1 MMPVASRVSPFTKDR
16 FIVTAKPLS
25 VDAACRAVLRK
36 DCGGVAIFA
45 GVVRDHHDGKRVKRI
60 SYSAFASMA
69 KKEFARYAAE
79 ARRKWDEL
87 GTFYVAHRT
96 GRLRSTEASV
106 IIAVSAVHRAEAF
119 AACRHVI
126 ERLKESAPIWKEE
139 FYGRGKAWI
148 TNR

>member
-1 MMPVASRVSPFTKDR
+1 MSRESRVAKDR
-16 FIVTAKPLS
+16 FVITTKPLS
-25 VDAACRAVLRK
+25 VDAAYRAVLGRAF
-36 DCGGVAIFA
+36 GGVAIFA

-69 KKEFARYAAE
+69 KKEFARYAGE
-79 ARRKWDEL
+79 ARRKWKEL
-87 GTFYVAHRT
+87 GAFYVAHRT
-96 GRLRSTEASV
+96 GRLAIAEASV

-139 FYGRGKAWI
+139 FTTRGKAWI